1 MKAIDLEFVKATLLE
16 LDPSLEGS
24 EEEGE
29 SYNTALVLVSA
40 LVCGPCTT
48 RLAEFTKLPPEFV
61 ATIRQRMIQAELW
74 TELAACCDHWYVAAG
89 LVHTTA
95 FCLDVLIAQGIA
107 VRQWSEEEGQYR
119 YWHVASAPERE
130 QREDRVN

>member
-1 MKAIDLEFVKATLLE
+1 VKAIDLEFVKATLLE

-24 EEEGE
+24 EEDE
-29 SYNTALVLVSA
+29 SYNTALVLLSA
-40 LVCGPCTT
+40 LACGPCTM

-61 ATIRQRMIQAELW
+61 ATIRQRMIRAQLW
-74 TELAACCDHWYVAAG
+74 TELDVCCDHWYVAAG
-89 LVHTTA
+89 VVSITA
-95 FCLDVLIAQGIA
+95 FWLDVLIAQGLA
-107 VRQWSEEEGQYR
+107 VRKWGEEEGQYR